1 MPSGSQGPTQSVW
14 AGLKSLATLGL
25 KIGGIASLAM
35 TIRKLVSA
43 LSEWLRTSMRASME
57 TQLFTRRTGQ
67 TQKTLMQW
75 DLAARKAGLA
85 EGEAAQNLEAM
96 VERHNEIM
104 KTGEGV
110 TPFNILGIS
119 PNATPSEIFKA
130 FQTETRRRG
139 MDVGQAVSWGKD
151 LGFSKQFSE
160 FLYNFSGALPD
171 IGKMLQT
178 KDELSSV
185 SQLNAAWETLRF
197 TMDQLGR
204 KILSDV
210 APAITWILDKLT
222 SFAKFFTV
230 DSAARGAGLNFGAS
244 VGVGASIPSSLLKA
258 ASFYINN
265 NYDTVINAPGQDG
278 SEIGRGFNKAIVKQP
293 SSSVYQRPPQ

>member
-1 MPSGSQGPTQSVW
+1 M
-14 AGLKSLATLGL
+14 
-25 KIGGIASLAM
+25 
-35 TIRKLVSA
+35 
-43 LSEWLRTSMRASME
+43 
-57 TQLFTRRTGQ
+57 
-67 TQKTLMQW
+67 
-75 DLAARKAGLA
+75 
-85 EGEAAQNLEAM
+85 
-96 VERHNEIM
+96 
-104 KTGEGV
+104 